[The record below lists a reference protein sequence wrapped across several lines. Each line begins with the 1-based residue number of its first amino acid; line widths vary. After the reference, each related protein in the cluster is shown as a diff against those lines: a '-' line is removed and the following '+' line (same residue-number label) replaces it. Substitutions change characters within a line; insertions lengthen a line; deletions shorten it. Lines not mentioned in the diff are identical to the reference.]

1 MSKRRVLLR
10 CVVVGA
16 LVMSA
21 VALGGSA
28 SAAPPANDDIGGAVV
43 INEPLPF
50 SSTQS
55 TLEATTSADETA
67 LQSFCGSPAFEHA
80 VWFTAT
86 PTQDEIVAVDVSAS
100 DYGAGILILTGT
112 PGNLS
117 PVNCQPSR
125 IAGPAT
131 GGQTYFVVVFGD
143 GTTPATS
150 GNLVLNVAT
159 TALVDVNLVS
169 VTEPLTFNLALQ
181 GATCTPGTFAV
192 ASADANGTTV
202 TPLSVT
208 EDPTNANIASMVLP
222 SDSPP
227 GFLTVEASCSD
238 GTQTIRTEPGETVW
252 AALAVTKAVQGNPPA
267 GAAFTVRVA
276 CSGSP
281 DADLQYPS
289 SGGTRYVYAQ
299 PFGED
304 CNITEPGNGGA
315 TSVTVDADHVVI
327 DAPVRFTATVTNT
340 FAAPPV
346 VRPAFTG

>member
-10 CVVVGA
+10 SVVVGA

-125 IAGPAT
+125 ISGPAT

-252 AALAVTKAVQGNPPA
+252 AALAVTKAVEGIPK
-267 GAAFTVRVA
+267 R
-276 CSGSP
+276 
-281 DADLQYPS
+281 
-289 SGGTRYVYAQ
+289 AQ
-299 PFGED
+299 PSRFASLVQEAPTQRQPTCSTRRRAALGMSMRSRSAR
-304 CNITEPGNGGA
+304 IA
-315 TSVTVDADHVVI
+315 TSPSLAMAVLPPSRSMPTTSSST
-327 DAPVRFTATVTNT
+327 PRFVSL
-340 FAAPPV
+340 PP
-346 VRPAFTG
+346 